1 MLILEKLNKNMSE
14 ANKVQFKVEL
24 ELYLKSPEDI
34 QKWALN
40 TLESNPSDELAL
52 EVCFLANSQ
61 EVIEYFKNIH
71 ITDLDINTRN
81 NVIHKLLN
89 KYVLSRI
96 ISIRSKEDI
105 YLFFQNIILF
115 SKYLEDKKLNNLLIS
130 YDDKL
135 YLALENYSPLEPM
148 EVFHNFINELQEW
161 QKTPFN
167 IMVVIRN

>member
-61 EVIEYFKNIH
+61 EAIEYFKNIH

-89 KYVLSRI
+89 

-115 SKYLEDKKLNNLLIS
+115 SKYLEYKKLNNLLIS